1 MRIRKFRHSCVL
13 LEDGDT
19 RLLVDPG
26 TFSSGFEELTGL
38 TGVLLTHQHADHVDV
53 DRLGGIFERNPDAQ
67 LICDP
72 QTAERLALPSKAVQ
86 HGDVLTLGS
95 VGVEVFGEWHAVI
108 HPDLPSVRN
117 VGYLF
122 DDRVFHPGDAFTD
135 PGRPVDVLALPTG
148 APWLKASEA
157 IDYLRAIRPRVAFPV
172 HESVL
177 APPGIGLYYG
187 LYSRFAEE
195 QDTEWRDLDRGE
207 PFEL

>member
-53 DRLGGIFERNPDAQ
+53 DRLGAVFTRNPDAQ
-67 LICDP
+67 LVCDAE
-72 QTAERLALPSKAVQ
+72 TADRLSLPSTTVR
-86 HGDVLTLGS
+86 HGDVLKLGDI
-95 VGVEVFGEWHAVI
+95 GVEVFGEWHEVI
-108 HPDLPSVRN
+108 HPDLPNVRN

-122 DDRVFHPGDAFTD
+122 ADRVFHPGDAFTD

-177 APPGIGLYYG
+177 AAPGVGLYYG
-187 LYSRFAEE
+187 LYSRFAAE
-195 QDTEWRDLDRGE
+195 QSTEWRDLDGGE
-207 PFEL
+207 PYEL